1 MFKIAQRYLAAR
13 FIHSFIACTFF
24 FIIFLLIIQSF
35 RLIRIVTNK
44 DVEFQMVMGLIG
56 HMAIASFPMVIPL
69 AALFATVHTVSRFSE
84 NSEITAMRSFGLRK
98 SELLTPFFALGILIF
113 TLSFILSSALVPQS
127 KKISRNIV
135 AQVSSRAW
143 LSSIGPGQFFTEI
156 PGVTLFSEEKTEE
169 GDLRDVF
176 IRISKGKEE
185 QIILAKK
192 GVLIKFQKKMEAPVM
207 RMSLEEGHIIKML
220 EGEKIEKII
229 FDRYEFPLLSGE
241 GANGIIA
248 KDSMKSSFELG
259 RLIENGKLE
268 LKGYID
274 KEKHNQML
282 SREERQK
289 KRELVQ
295 WLPRGQ
301 LEFWNRWNSSLA
313 VLAFIFL
320 GFGLGIKKSRRK
332 NKYTE
337 SLGIVAVLCHYT
349 LLFGGAV
356 LARDGKIP
364 PFVSA
369 FVPILFVS
377 LMGGFFLKKIDWSG

>member
-24 FIIFLLIIQSF
+24 FIIFLLIVQSF

-44 DVEFQMVMGLIG
+44 DVEFQMVASLVG
-56 HMAIASFPMVIPL
+56 HMAIASFPIVIPL
-69 AALFATVHTVSRFSE
+69 AALFATIHTMGRFSE

-98 SELLTPFFALGILIF
+98 SELLTPFFTLGVFIFALSLV
-113 TLSFILSSALVPQS
+113 LSNGLVPQS

-135 AQVSSRAW
+135 AQVSSKAW

-156 PGVTLFSEEKTEE
+156 PGITLFSEEKTEA

-192 GVLIKFQKKMEAPVM
+192 GTLIKFQKKMEAPIM
-207 RMSLEEGHIIKML
+207 RMSLQEGHIIKML

-229 FDRYEFPLLSGE
+229 FDRYEFPLLSG
-241 GANGIIA
+241 GSSNGIIA
-248 KDSMKSSFELG
+248 KDSMKSGYELG
-259 RLIENGKLE
+259 RLIKDGKLE
-268 LKGYID
+268 LKKYVD
-274 KEKHNQML
+274 KEKHNQIL
-282 SREERQK
+282 SRKERQR
-289 KRELVQ
+289 KRELIQ

-320 GFGLGIKKSRRK
+320 GFGLGIKKARRK
-332 NKYTE
+332 SKYTE
-337 SLGIVAVLCHYT
+337 SLGFGAVLCHYT

-369 FVPILFVS
+369 FVPVLVVS
-377 LMGGFFLKKIDWSG
+377 LMGGFFLKKIDWFN